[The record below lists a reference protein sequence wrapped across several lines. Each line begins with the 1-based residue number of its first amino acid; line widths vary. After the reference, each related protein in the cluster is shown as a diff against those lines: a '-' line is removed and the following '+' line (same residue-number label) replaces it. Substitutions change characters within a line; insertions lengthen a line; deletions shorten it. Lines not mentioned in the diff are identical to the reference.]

1 MICVHVGVE
10 YIFVSPRNEK
20 FSGVSWVRRCHL
32 TKDWYI
38 HHVWRL
44 RNQTGSEIFRQH
56 YNCRRGTSHVSPP
69 HYIPAPYKSLH
80 VYVPMFHSVKII
92 LFLSSK
98 MIYNIIISLNEL
110 LYLFV
115 WRGLRSVVLQP
126 WHCPVSDIT
135 MGPRWHWP
143 LPRSPAALWGLP
155 QSDSDPEEAN
165 MKEDRTIMSITCYLL
180 TWNVQIRILL
190 RVLSV
195 FKKIN
200 PSEPR
205 LGPHLCTVYRQ
216 RPAISGWEGPHGRGG
231 RR

>member
-1 MICVHVGVE
+1 MLN
-10 YIFVSPRNEK
+10 IFLSVRGMKSFQVLAGWGDVISPKIDTSIMFEGWGIRLDLKYSANIIIADGGNE
-20 FSGVSWVRRCHL
+20 SC
-32 TKDWYI
+32 D
-38 HHVWRL
+38 
-44 RNQTGSEIFRQH
+44 
-56 YNCRRGTSHVSPP
+56 
-69 HYIPAPYKSLH
+69 PAPLHAPPLH